1 MSCLWAA
8 TTVRCCG
15 LDDGS
20 LALACSTISRPRGR
34 ALLLW
39 QHPAM
44 QLGMTLP
51 VMEPD
56 LWDAPDTLERWAR
69 TIDEGPFSSLC
80 FGERMAFANPHSLTL
95 LGAVAAWT
103 SRVPIVTTVLVP
115 QLHDPVTLAKALA
128 TADRLSGGRL
138 TVGVGVGG
146 REEDYRAAGAD
157 PATQTMQQMADRVA
171 VMRRVWAG
179 EDVTG
184 ATLPVGPPPLQ
195 AGGPPVHVGTMGP
208 RTVRHAAAWA
218 QGLAGV
224 TLDLDPAGVA
234 ALFHT
239 ARTAWAEAGK
249 PAPHLA
255 TSFWFALDDGDG
267 SARAQVH
274 RHLRHYMNWIPA
286 DLVDAM
292 APTTGYAGTLA
303 GLREVLLRM
312 AAAGADEV
320 QLIPTGS
327 DVRQVEE
334 VAALVGSL

>member
-1 MSCLWAA
+1 
-8 TTVRCCG
+8 
-15 LDDGS
+15 
-20 LALACSTISRPRGR
+20 
-34 ALLLW
+34 
-39 QHPAM
+39 M

-69 TIDEGPFSSLC
+69 AIDEGPFSSLC

-234 ALFHT
+234 ALFDT

-267 SARAQVH
+267 SARTQVH

-312 AAAGADEV
+312 ADAGADEV

-327 DVRQVEE
+327 DVAQVEAVAE
-334 VAALVGSL
+334 LAAALAG